1 MNTAI
6 VTKFTNA
13 LAAECVV
20 NTALEAE
27 SALKTAEKLNN
38 LTSGLIAFVLN
49 QVHSKNLYKEYGVK
63 STSAFAEKVLG
74 ISKSTASEYV
84 KIGKYLTTPGTTCF
98 KNEMGDF
105 SPSVLVECMR
115 QKLTDEEIDALPRN
129 ITVKEVRKKKKVI
142 ESDGTELEKE
152 NSVEIDSTNTESEKE
167 VAKESDIYKLTLYAL
182 DGCYHVL
189 DSKELTRVDI
199 VNTKTLLE
207 KDGYNAMAI
216 YGKKIILMAM
226 KPEQNSVKTIYMEY
240 TRV

>member
-1 MNTAI
+1 MNTSI

-13 LAAECVV
+13 LATECVV

-98 KNEMGDF
+98 KNETGDF

-115 QKLTDEEIDALPRN
+115 QKLSDEEIEALPRD
-129 ITVKEVRKKKKVI
+129 ITVKEVRKKRKVI

-152 NSVEIDSTNTESEKE
+152 NSVEDNTNSEPEKE
-167 VAKESDIYKLTLYAL
+167 LAKETDKYKQ
-182 DGCYHVL
+182 
-189 DSKELTRVDI
+189 TRVAINGKYMDASTIACSMSGI
-199 VNTKTLLE
+199 VDVKTCLE
-207 KDGYNAMAI
+207 KDGYIALAKYGDTITIIAVKPTENNVETI
-216 YGKKIILMAM
+216 YHEYKKI
-226 KPEQNSVKTIYMEY
+226 
-240 TRV
+240 

>member
-6 VTKFTNA
+6 VTKFTTA
-13 LAAECVV
+13 LAAECIV
-20 NTALEAE
+20 NTAQEAE

-49 QVHSKNLYKEYGVK
+49 QVHTKNLYKEYGVK

-84 KIGKYLTTPGTTCF
+84 KIGKYLTTPGVTCF
-98 KNEMGDF
+98 KNETGDF

-115 QKLTDEEIDALPRN
+115 QKLTDDEIAALPRD

-152 NSVEIDSTNTESEKE
+152 NSVENDTKSETEKEPAKETDKYIMICYATNGEYEDSTEGTFTM
-167 VAKESDIYKLTLYAL
+167 A
-182 DGCYHVL
+182 
-189 DSKELTRVDI
+189 DI
-199 VNTKTLLE
+199 VKVKTDFE
-207 KDGYNAMAI
+207 KGDYIVLAKYGEEITLIGVRPNDRHVDTI
-216 YGKKIILMAM
+216 YLVYKKI
-226 KPEQNSVKTIYMEY
+226 
-240 TRV
+240 

>member
-20 NTALEAE
+20 NTAQEAE

-98 KNEMGDF
+98 KNETGDF

-115 QKLTDEEIDALPRN
+115 QKLTDDEIEALPRD

-152 NSVEIDSTNTESEKE
+152 NSVENDTNSESEKE
-167 VAKESDIYKLTLYAL
+167 PAKETDVYTQKRVAVNGKYIDVSTTTCNMSDIV
-182 DGCYHVL
+182 GV
-189 DSKELTRVDI
+189 
-199 VNTKTLLE
+199 KTCLE
-207 KDGYNAMAI
+207 KDGYIALAKYGDTITIIAARPAENNVETI
-216 YGKKIILMAM
+216 YHEYKKI
-226 KPEQNSVKTIYMEY
+226 
-240 TRV
+240 

>member
-20 NTALEAE
+20 NTAQEAE

-98 KNEMGDF
+98 KNETGDF

-115 QKLTDEEIDALPRN
+115 QKLSDEEIEALPRN

-152 NSVEIDSTNTESEKE
+152 NSVETETNSEPEKE
-167 VAKESDIYKLTLYAL
+167 VAKESDLYQMSLYAL

-199 VNTKTLLE
+199 VNTKTMLE

-226 KPEQNSVKTIYMEY
+226 KPETNSVKTIYAEY

>member
-1 MNTAI
+1 MNNAI

-20 NTALEAE
+20 NTAQEAE

-98 KNEMGDF
+98 RNETGDF

-115 QKLTDEEIDALPRN
+115 QKLTDEEIEALPRD
-129 ITVKEVRKKKKVI
+129 ITVKEVRKKKKAI
-142 ESDGTELEKE
+142 ESDGSELEKE
-152 NSVEIDSTNTESEKE
+152 NTVENDSTEKTAE
-167 VAKESDIYKLTLYAL
+167 PAKESDKYIMVCYATNGEYE
-182 DGCYHVL
+182 DNSE
-189 DSKELTRVDI
+189 DNFTMADI
-199 VNTKTLLE
+199 VKLKTDLE
-207 KDGYNAMAI
+207 KSDYIVLAK
-216 YGKKIILMAM
+216 YGEEIKLICARPNDRYVETIFQVFKKI
-226 KPEQNSVKTIYMEY
+226 
-240 TRV
+240 

>member
-20 NTALEAE
+20 NTAYEAE

-49 QVHSKNLYKEYGVK
+49 QVHTKNLYKEYGVK

-98 KNEMGDF
+98 KNETGDF

-115 QKLTDEEIDALPRN
+115 QKLSDDEIAALPRD
-129 ITVKEVRKKKKVI
+129 ITVKEVRKKKKTI

-152 NSVEIDSTNTESEKE
+152 NTVENEPTEKTEE
-167 VAKESDIYKLTLYAL
+167 PAKETVKYRLIRIATDGVYSDVFQVSYSMA
-182 DGCYHVL
+182 
-189 DSKELTRVDI
+189 EI
-199 VNTKTLLE
+199 VGVKTELE
-207 KDGYNAMAI
+207 KNGYIALAKYGDTVTIIAVRPNDSNVETI
-216 YGKKIILMAM
+216 YQEYKKI
-226 KPEQNSVKTIYMEY
+226 
-240 TRV
+240 

>member
-98 KNEMGDF
+98 KNETGDF

-115 QKLTDEEIDALPRN
+115 QKLSDDDIAALPRD

-152 NSVEIDSTNTESEKE
+152 NTVENEPAEKTAE
-167 VAKESDIYKLTLYAL
+167 PAKETDKYVMVCYAANGEYE
-182 DGCYHVL
+182 DNAEG
-189 DSKELTRVDI
+189 SFTMADI
-199 VNTKTLLE
+199 VKVKTDFE
-207 KDGYNAMAI
+207 KGDYIVLAK
-216 YGKKIILMAM
+216 YGEEITLIGAR
-226 KPEQNSVKTIYMEY
+226 PNDRHVDTIYMVY
-240 TRV
+240 RKI

>member
-13 LAAECVV
+13 LASECVV
-20 NTALEAE
+20 NTAQEAE

-98 KNEMGDF
+98 KNETGDF

-115 QKLTDEEIDALPRN
+115 QKLSDEEIDALPRN
-129 ITVKEVRKKKKVI
+129 ITVKEVRKKKKAI
-142 ESDGTELEKE
+142 EPDGSEFEKE
-152 NSVEIDSTNTESEKE
+152 NTVENEPTEKTAEP
-167 VAKESDIYKLTLYAL
+167 AKETDKYVMVCYAANGEYE
-182 DGCYHVL
+182 DNDEDNY
-189 DSKELTRVDI
+189 TMADI
-199 VNTKTLLE
+199 VKVKTGLE
-207 KDGYNAMAI
+207 KNDYIVLAK
-216 YGKKIILMAM
+216 YGEEITLIGVRPNDRHVDTIFQVYKKI
-226 KPEQNSVKTIYMEY
+226 
-240 TRV
+240 

>member
-98 KNEMGDF
+98 KNETGDF

-115 QKLTDEEIDALPRN
+115 QKLSDDEISALPRD

-152 NSVEIDSTNTESEKE
+152 NTVANESEEKTTE
-167 VAKESDIYKLTLYAL
+167 PAKETDMYKNTVAAVNGEYIDNGVSNYSMSDIVAFKTHLEQSGYIVLAKYGAVIVVIAAKPHENNVETI
-182 DGCYHVL
+182 YH
-189 DSKELTRVDI
+189 E
-199 VNTKTLLE
+199 
-207 KDGYNAMAI
+207 Y
-216 YGKKIILMAM
+216 KKI
-226 KPEQNSVKTIYMEY
+226 
-240 TRV
+240 

>member
-1 MNTAI
+1 MNIAI
-6 VTKFTNA
+6 VTKFSNA

-20 NTALEAE
+20 NTAQEAE

-98 KNEMGDF
+98 KNETGDF

-115 QKLTDEEIDALPRN
+115 QKLSDEEIDALPRD

-152 NSVEIDSTNTESEKE
+152 NTVENEPTEKTEE
-167 VAKESDIYKLTLYAL
+167 PAKETDMYRMTVAAINGEYVDISDTISAMSDIVGYK
-182 DGCYHVL
+182 
-189 DSKELTRVDI
+189 
-199 VNTKTLLE
+199 VNLE
-207 KDGYNAMAI
+207 KSGYIALAKYGDTITLIAVKPHENNVETI
-216 YGKKIILMAM
+216 YHEYKKI
-226 KPEQNSVKTIYMEY
+226 
-240 TRV
+240 

>member
-20 NTALEAE
+20 NTAQEAE

-98 KNEMGDF
+98 KNETGDF

-115 QKLTDEEIDALPRN
+115 QKLTDDEIAALPRD

-152 NSVEIDSTNTESEKE
+152 NSVENDTNSEPEKE
-167 VAKESDIYKLTLYAL
+167 PAKESDKYMQTLAAVNGKYI
-182 DGCYHVL
+182 DVCKTV
-189 DSKELTRVDI
+189 SNMSDI
-199 VNTKTLLE
+199 VSVKTYLE
-207 KDGYNAMAI
+207 KDGYIVLAKYGDTITIIAARPTENGVETI
-216 YGKKIILMAM
+216 YHEYKKI
-226 KPEQNSVKTIYMEY
+226 
-240 TRV
+240 